1 MLIKNV
7 YKSAPCAC
15 EAPWLPAYSTR
26 PTLASVVHIC
36 YRLHT
41 CTPSQYFVT
50 RWFSFT
56 PVWLWKVA
64 VALMCSSP
72 GVDQQSSVIG
82 TEDFY
87 HVPLPTVTVTGSVRL
102 ASQWVEFLWSVLE
115 HLKSQST
122 NSVESFYF
130 FFEIGS
136 HCVALDVL
144 KLRNLPTS
152 AP

>member
-102 ASQWVEFLWSVLE
+102 GSQWVEFLWSVLE

-136 HCVALDVL
+136 HCVALWSSW
-144 KLRNLPTS
+144 NLLCRS
-152 AP
+152 G

>member
-102 ASQWVEFLWSVLE
+102 GSQWVEFLWSVLE

-130 FFEIGS
+130 FFEIGP
-136 HCVALDVL
+136 HV
-144 KLRNLPTS
+144 
-152 AP
+152 